1 MPPVPKTLRLA
12 SARLGLSM
20 TAEFLDSVL
29 GVLLFA
35 FAPACLIF
43 TLLIQ
48 AAGLRHVCVQNVSY
62 PTCALRN
69 PSVGRARPFAPFL
82 SINQFI
88 QILPIHL
95 EPFAKSSVGKLALPD
110 EFPDGPNRTAKIVC
124 GFG

>member
-12 SARLGLSM
+12 SAGLGLLV
-20 TAEFLDSVL
+20 TAEFLDSGL

-48 AAGLRHVCVQNVSY
+48 AAGLRHVCVQTVSY
-62 PTCALRN
+62 PTCALCN
-69 PSVGRARPFAPFL
+69 PSGGRACPFAPFL

-88 QILPIHL
+88 QVLPIQL
-95 EPFAKSSVGKLALPD
+95 ESFAKSSVGKLALPD
-110 EFPDGPNRTAKIVC
+110 EFPDRPNRAAQIVC